1 MVMEHVVR
9 SYHPD
14 DRESLVRLWSA
25 CDLIRPW
32 NDPNRDIDRKLAW
45 DASRLLVIEHDTS
58 VVGSVMVGYDGHRG
72 WVNYLAVGPGYQRR
86 GLGRI
91 LMQRAEELLGELG
104 CAKLNL
110 QIRSSNEAA
119 IGFYRR
125 LGYRVD
131 ESVSMG
137 KRLELDGA

>member
-1 MVMEHVVR
+1 MEHVVR
-9 SYHPD
+9 PYHPG
-14 DRESLVRLWSA
+14 DREALVGLWSV

-45 DASRLLVIEHDTS
+45 DPENLLVIDHDGR
-58 VVGSVMVGYDGHRG
+58 VVGSVMVGYEGHRG
-72 WVNYLAVGPGYQRR
+72 WVNYLAVDPEHQHQ
-86 GLGRI
+86 GLGRL
-91 LMQRAEELLGELG
+91 LMQRAEELLCGLG

-110 QIRSSNEAA
+110 QVRGSNEEA

-137 KRLELDGA
+137 KRLFADEA